1 MKKFKLLSMFA
12 IALLAVGTLFASC
25 SSDDDGQ
32 EPNTITNNKGT
43 YKVNDA
49 SITDFNDQQ
58 YSIYLYTNTGLGVKV
73 AILKTDIGKRV
84 DLSKRGRWRVDS
96 RTIAANGEV
105 ETLESGS
112 YIHVK
117 SYANGKISISYCL
130 KKSDAYG
137 ARMEKGNYSGSIR
150 YGTFHNP

>member
-43 YKVNDA
+43 YKVNGA
-49 SITDFNDQQ
+49 SITDLNDQ
-58 YSIYLYTNTGLGVKV
+58 YSITLIAHPGNGVKV
-73 AILKTDIGKRV
+73 TILKTDIGKRI

-117 SYANGKISISYCL
+117 SYANGQISISYCL

-137 ARMEKGNYSGSIR
+137 ARMEKGNYSGSIKPF
-150 YGTFHNP
+150 TFQRP

>member
-12 IALLAVGTLFASC
+12 IALLAAGTLFASC

-73 AILKTDIGKRV
+73 AILKTDIGKRI
-84 DLSKRGRWRVDS
+84 DLSKRGRWIVDS
-96 RTIAANGEV
+96 HTVVANGEMG
-105 ETLESGS
+105 TLQSGS
-112 YIHVK
+112 YVHVK
-117 SYANGKISISYCL
+117 SYANGQISISYCI
-130 KKSDAYG
+130 KKSDG
-137 ARMEKGNYSGSIR
+137 NGSRMEKGNYSGSIKPF
-150 YGTFHNP
+150 TFQRP

>member
-1 MKKFKLLSMFA
+1 MFA

-43 YKVNDA
+43 YKVNGA
-49 SITDFNDQQ
+49 SITDLNDQ
-58 YSIYLYTNTGLGVKV
+58 YSITLIAHPGNGVKV
-73 AILKTDIGKRV
+73 TILKTDIGKRI
-84 DLSKRGRWRVDS
+84 DLGKRGRWRVDS

>member
-25 SSDDDGQ
+25 SSDDDDQ

-43 YKVNDA
+43 YKVNGA
-49 SITDFNDQQ
+49 SITDLNDQ
-58 YSIYLYTNTGLGVKV
+58 YSITLAAHSGNGIKV
-73 AILKTDIGKRV
+73 TILKTDVGKRI

-112 YIHVK
+112 YIHVN

>member
-12 IALLAVGTLFASC
+12 IALLAAGTLFASC

-43 YKVNDA
+43 YKVNGA
-49 SITDFNDQQ
+49 SITDLNDQ
-58 YSIYLYTNTGLGVKV
+58 YSITLIAHPGNGVKV
-73 AILKTDIGKRV
+73 TILKTDIGKRI

-117 SYANGKISISYCL
+117 SYANGQISISYCI

>member
-1 MKKFKLLSMFA
+1 MFA

-43 YKVNDA
+43 YKVNGA
-49 SITDFNDQQ
+49 SITDLNDQ
-58 YSIYLYTNTGLGVKV
+58 YSITLIAHPGNGVKV
-73 AILKTDIGKRV
+73 TILKTDIGKRI

-117 SYANGKISISYCL
+117 SYANGQISISYCL

>member
-49 SITDFNDQQ
+49 SITDFKTHQNER
-58 YSIYLYTNTGLGVKV
+58 IWGGLV
-73 AILKTDIGKRV
+73 R
-84 DLSKRGRWRVDS
+84 S
-96 RTIAANGEV
+96 RPR
-105 ETLESGS
+105 TL
-112 YIHVK
+112 
-117 SYANGKISISYCL
+117 
-130 KKSDAYG
+130 
-137 ARMEKGNYSGSIR
+137 R
-150 YGTFHNP
+150 T